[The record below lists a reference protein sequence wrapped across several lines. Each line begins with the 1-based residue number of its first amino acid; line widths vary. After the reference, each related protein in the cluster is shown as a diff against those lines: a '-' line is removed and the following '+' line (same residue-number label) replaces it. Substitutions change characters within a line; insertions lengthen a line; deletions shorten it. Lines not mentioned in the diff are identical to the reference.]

1 LVLEFHEFDEVPFV
15 CKMDGPEVAAGAV
28 YIRPAAGRP
37 RTERIQSAEDMRDL
51 LSVAAERQARRIVEQ
66 ARRLGLLEGGVPQI
80 VDLEALQYDSEL
92 GEL

>member
-1 LVLEFHEFDEVPFV
+1 
-15 CKMDGPEVAAGAV
+15 
-28 YIRPAAGRP
+28 
-37 RTERIQSAEDMRDL
+37 MRDL